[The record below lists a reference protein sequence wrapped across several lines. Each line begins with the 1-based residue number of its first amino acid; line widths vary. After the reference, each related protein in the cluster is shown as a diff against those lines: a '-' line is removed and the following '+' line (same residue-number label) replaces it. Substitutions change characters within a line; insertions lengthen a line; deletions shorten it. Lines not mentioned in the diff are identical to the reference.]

1 MKTTIEIAFMAAVFV
16 LTNAYAFAMTEPY
29 ILQLMIQDLTSK

>member
-1 MKTTIEIAFMAAVFV
+1 MKTTFEIAFITAVFV

-29 ILQLMIQDLTSK
+29 VINIIMNRV